1 MMNLSLY
8 ARGRRPRA
16 TVLVA
21 AGVVMA
27 CAACSSNSSTTAA
40 TSSHKITP
48 ITIDI
53 SGVTGDEIPIL
64 VADGQN
70 LWKKYGISVDLK
82 QLGTAI
88 EFTAL
93 ATDQVQISIG
103 GITGLEQAQKGAPIR
118 LIGSLGP
125 SYGEFL
131 VQAGINKPSDVTG
144 KTLGA
149 TTSGSTSDN
158 IQRLYLEEHGVP
170 TSKYTTDYFQGNLAS
185 VVAALSRKQIA
196 GTFVEPPFLY
206 QATTADTTLHPLG
219 DIDSSNVGALTP
231 NLVYVNTTWSKSHE
245 AAVTAFIKGWRAA
258 IAESKAE
265 PSVAIKDLAAATS
278 TTTTIATDWYHKQ
291 VGLDTF
297 GKETE
302 ASFAIQVKALAFSD
316 PTVANVTYSQIVD
329 NSYLSRS

>member
-16 TVLVA
+16 TLLVA

-27 CAACSSNSSTTAA
+27 CVACSSSSSTTAA

-70 LWKKYGISVDLK
+70 LWKNYGISVDLK

-103 GITGLEQAQKGAPIR
+103 GITGLEQAQKGAPIK

-158 IQRLYLEEHGVP
+158 I
-170 TSKYTTDYFQGNLAS
+170 
-185 VVAALSRKQIA
+185 A

-206 QATTADTTLHPLG
+206 QAMTADTTLHPLG
-219 DIDSSNVGALTP
+219 DIDASNVGALTP
-231 NLVYVNTTWSKSHE
+231 NLVYVNTSWSKSHE

-302 ASFAIQVKALAFSD
+302 ASFAIQVKALSFSD

-329 NSYLSRS
+329 NSYLSGN